1 MVLLESLSLDL
12 GHHMPGFTLDDPFG
26 YSYNNKD
33 LMGDN
38 GLLVMF
44 TCNHC
49 PYAIA
54 IWNRLIQSR
63 NSFVEL
69 GIHMVAIN
77 PNINPDYPDDSPEAM
92 KSKIEHDR
100 IPFPYLIDNDQKI
113 AKAYQAQCTPD
124 LYLLKSDMTLFYH
137 GRLDDNWKDESAV
150 MQHDLYDAATL
161 LSQNQSPPDIQHPSI
176 GCSIK
181 WVD

>member
-12 GHHMPGFTLDDPFG
+12 GHHMPDFTLDDPFG
-26 YSYNNKD
+26 YSYNNSD
-33 LMGDN
+33 LMGDK

-92 KSKIEHDR
+92 KSKIKHDR

>member
-1 MVLLESLSLDL
+1 
-12 GHHMPGFTLDDPFG
+12 
-26 YSYNNKD
+26 
-33 LMGDN
+33 
-38 GLLVMF
+38 
-44 TCNHC
+44 
-49 PYAIA
+49 
-54 IWNRLIQSR
+54 
-63 NSFVEL
+63 
-69 GIHMVAIN
+69 
-77 PNINPDYPDDSPEAM
+77 M

-124 LYLLKSDMTLFYH
+124 LYLLKPDMTLFYH